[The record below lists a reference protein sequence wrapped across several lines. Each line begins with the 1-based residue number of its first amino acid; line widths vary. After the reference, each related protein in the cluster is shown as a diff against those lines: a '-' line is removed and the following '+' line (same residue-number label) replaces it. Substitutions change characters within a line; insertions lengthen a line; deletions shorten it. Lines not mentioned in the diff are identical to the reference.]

1 MRSSMKSY
9 LLKIQVNSSNFFKII
24 GNFLQIYVKTWKKP
38 IRYIWIGDSHSR
50 FIAGNSDPA
59 KRYSFSKH
67 NDLIIWLGP
76 RLLYSI
82 SRQGFR
88 LNLFD
93 KVILRRVG
101 SNNLCVFVFGEIDC
115 RVHFVPHKI
124 HHNQE
129 ELMRIVQGY
138 KVQVTKLI
146 NKYDIGSSF
155 VLTPIPPSDFGSNNP
170 MFPRTGSLIDRVN
183 ATKAISNTLNQYSN
197 ENFTV
202 VDLSKYLSN
211 SDGSL
216 NLVYSDDGVHVN
228 SLGSRVILKNL
239 KLLKKTL
246 A

>member
-1 MRSSMKSY
+1 MRSSMKSH
-9 LLKIQVNSSNFFKII
+9 LLKIQVNSSNSFSMI
-24 GNFLQIYVKTWKKP
+24 GNFLHIYVKIWKKP
-38 IRYIWIGDSHSR
+38 IKCIWIGDSHSR
-50 FIAGNSDPA
+50 YIAGNSA
-59 KRYSFSKH
+59 LTKRYSLSEH

-82 SRQGFR
+82 SIQGFR

-93 KVILRRVG
+93 KMILRRVG

-115 RVHFVPHKI
+115 RVHFVPRKI

-129 ELMRIVQGY
+129 ELTRIIQGY

-146 NKYDIGSSF
+146 NKYDIDSSF
-155 VLTPIPPSDFGSNNP
+155 VLTPMPPSDFGSNNP
-170 MFPRTGSLIDRVN
+170 KFPRTGSLIDRVI
-183 ATKAISNTLNQYSN
+183 ATKATSNTLNEYSN

-216 NLVYSDDGVHVN
+216 NLYYSDDGVHVN
-228 SLGSRVILKNL
+228 SLGSSVILKNL
-239 KLLKKTL
+239 KLLKRTL
-246 A
+246 P